1 MQKELAQPPN
11 LDQEEFNQEFKNQSP
26 QEIKQGSKR
35 LAELMRSNQPQDSA
49 SESLDLTN
57 LPFDPALKAMEQ
69 DETEE
74 QAIKA
79 ESIRRLRVRQA
90 SKGLQGQT
98 RN

>member
-35 LAELMRSNQPQDSA
+35 LAELMRSNQQSLDSP
-49 SESLDLTN
+49 LDLTK